1 MALELP
7 AEGKASEFGGLVSG
21 AGQAAEEGAGGG
33 LAVGDEDGSALEVAV
48 GADDGA
54 AYPVEGDPA
63 GMVVDR
69 GKVVRGTKEL

>member
-1 MALELP
+1 MAL
-7 AEGKASEFGGLVSG
+7 EGKASEVCELVSG

-48 GADDGA
+48 GADGGA
-54 AYPVEGDPA
+54 ASPVEGDPA

-69 GKVVRGTKEL
+69 G